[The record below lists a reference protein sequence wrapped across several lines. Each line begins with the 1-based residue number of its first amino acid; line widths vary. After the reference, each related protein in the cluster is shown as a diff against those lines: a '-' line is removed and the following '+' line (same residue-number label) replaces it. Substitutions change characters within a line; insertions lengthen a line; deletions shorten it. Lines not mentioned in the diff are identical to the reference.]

1 MGFDDPRF
9 GERGLDSFAVFDD
22 WLHVTDDAGRLPLGV
37 SPLAKFLAN
46 RPERVELAPSGSVL
60 DELDDVAI
68 VPLVS
73 ERIVLPV
80 PVGGLSDGDLV
91 AVCVP
96 HHAAVS
102 AALALVAGI
111 APGRGERHEVDVVA
125 KSLEFI
131 PVVRR

>member
-1 MGFDDPRF
+1 HLTPGAPKTRLGERGATDPARLKIRMGFDDPRF

-22 WLHVTDDAGRLPLGV
+22 WLHVTDDAGRFPLGV

-80 PVGGLSDGDLV
+80 PVGGLSDG
-91 AVCVP
+91 
-96 HHAAVS
+96 
-102 AALALVAGI
+102 
-111 APGRGERHEVDVVA
+111 
-125 KSLEFI
+125 
-131 PVVRR
+131 